1 VFFCHKKYHDLF
13 MEGTLGLSSKTSS

>member
-13 MEGTLGLSSKTSS
+13 MEGTLGLSSKTSI